1 MSPRPE
7 SLGYSVY
14 LTSFE
19 RQREELEAGSGS
31 GAAVF
36 LSLHVSEEFSQDY
49 CRRAEEAC
57 RWLRDRDY
65 RIFAD
70 VSTKTVA
77 QFGQPDLFRLAER
90 LGIWAIR
97 VDYGFTPTCRRTTG
111 STWWGRW
118 KRPGSF
124 WRTASAEEG
133 NLS

>member
-36 LSLHVSEEFSQDY
+36 LFLHISEEFSQDY
-49 CRRAEEAC
+49 
-57 RWLRDRDY
+57 
-65 RIFAD
+65 
-70 VSTKTVA
+70 
-77 QFGQPDLFRLAER
+77 
-90 LGIWAIR
+90 
-97 VDYGFTPTCRRTTG
+97 CRRTTG

>member
-19 RQREELEAGSGS
+19 RQRKELEAGAGS

-36 LSLHVSEEFSQDY
+36 LSLHISEEFSQDY
-49 CRRAEEAC
+49 CRQAEEAC

-77 QFGQPDLFRLAER
+77 QFGQPE
-90 LGIWAIR
+90 
-97 VDYGFTPTCRRTTG
+97 
-111 STWWGRW
+111 
-118 KRPGSF
+118 
-124 WRTASAEEG
+124 
-133 NLS
+133 